1 MRYLMCFWLFLI
13 VLNLIR
19 INITLDD
26 IYEENS
32 LRVTTVEHHY
42 HYDTEHYG
50 TIRLN
55 DKIANLGGVE

>member
-32 LRVTTVEHHY
+32 LRVTEVHHHY
-42 HYDTEHYG
+42 EYEVESYG
-50 TIRLN
+50 TIELN
-55 DKIANLGGVE
+55 DKLVDGVIK

>member
-19 INITLDD
+19 INATLEV
-26 IYEENS
+26 IQEERS
-32 LRVTTVEHHY
+32 LRVTEIHHHY
-42 HYDTEHYG
+42 EYEVESYG

-55 DKIANLGGVE
+55 DKLADGVIK

>member
-32 LRVTTVEHHY
+32 LRVTEIHHY
-42 HYDTEHYG
+42 YEYEVESYG
-50 TIRLN
+50 TIELN
-55 DKIANLGGVE
+55 DKLVDGVIK